1 MPTPTP
7 IPAFASLLKP
17 ELVAKAVDEAGLDDC
32 VEVNIE
38 EVGEE
43 LVMTVEAKTENDEVV
58 VLVRAKDEDDEVVV
72 LVEGKDEDENDEA
85 VAPVEAETESMILNL
100 LLENEGDVLP
110 GINITKKKTLFE
122 MSVLTSTA
130 G

>member
-7 IPAFASLLKP
+7 IPTFASLLNP
-17 ELVAKAVDEAGLDDC
+17 EFVAKAVDEAGLNDC
-32 VEVNIE
+32 VEVKIE

-43 LVMTVEAKTENDEVV
+43 LVMTVEAKTEDDEVV
-58 VLVRAKDEDDEVVV
+58 MLVGAKDED
-72 LVEGKDEDENDEA
+72 GNDEA
-85 VAPVEAETESMILNL
+85 VAAVEAESESTILNL
-100 LLENEGDVLP
+100 PLENEGDVLP

-122 MSVLTSTA
+122 MSVLSSTA